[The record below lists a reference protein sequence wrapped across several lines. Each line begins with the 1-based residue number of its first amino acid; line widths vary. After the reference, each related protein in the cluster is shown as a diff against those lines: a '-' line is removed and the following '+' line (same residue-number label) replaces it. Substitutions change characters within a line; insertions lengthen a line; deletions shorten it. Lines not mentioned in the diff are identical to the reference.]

1 MQTLLIGL
9 VLACCC
15 NVCVAASPFSYE
27 FTFDEPMSWAD
38 DISPRGTSLIQS
50 WEIVDGGNPGKVL
63 RISAAV
69 YEQPVSCEARTLQFN
84 HKSGVSAKVSFD
96 IKAVS
101 NPPGSYLMVRYFDG
115 YCGGMPFVK
124 IADEKTNPATD
135 RFPPPS
141 WDSRHANLA
150 DDWQHVE
157 FTTGTLSNTVLTLF
171 FMVEQQRETAGKYVE
186 YLLDNLK
193 VETEPLDKLMDLGFD
208 WHGNYGESTFHWWQ
222 NTRGANIDWC
232 DYAEQVSVK
241 DWRGKDIHFTL
252 YQFRDSS
259 ASPGPATRHKLGH
272 VNYLRDVGWKGVVQC
287 ARIYAGDRSS
297 VSCGVR
303 QTVSYA
309 ALGLKPN
316 QTARIQVKM
325 KYTNYEW
332 YNQQMTRVAL
342 GVDPTGSVIP
352 SRAIWTSE
360 YYGVIKKDGK
370 WEIGTVEF
378 EKPIGAQ
385 AFTIYFRHRDGSG
398 TPAPDPGPHEPQSR
412 GTHFPCMGIAD
423 WVTVKVLPE
432 EAKTS
437 TRVSG
442 VRE

>member
-50 WEIVDGGNPGKVL
+50 WEIADGGNPGKAL

-84 HKSGVSAKVSFD
+84 HKPGVSAKVSFD

-101 NPPGSYLMVRYFDG
+101 NPPGSYFIVRYFDG
-115 YCGGMPFVK
+115 YCGGVPFVK
-124 IADEKTNPATD
+124 IADEETNPATNK
-135 RFPPPS
+135 FPPPS

-193 VETEPLDKLMDLGFD
+193 VETEALDKLMDLGFD

-232 DYAEQVSVK
+232 DYADQEDVITKEGV
-241 DWRGKDIHFTL
+241 IHYTM
-252 YQFRDSS
+252 YQFRHSS
-259 ASPGPATRHKLGH
+259 ACFEPAIMHELCHERFSEQT
-272 VNYLRDVGWKGVVQC
+272 GVQGTVVTSRIHTSAC
-287 ARIYAGDRSS
+287 AASW
-297 VSCGVR
+297 GVR
-303 QTVSYA
+303 QTISYG
-309 ALGLKPN
+309 ALGLKPED
-316 QTARIQVKM
+316 TARIQIKM
-325 KYTNYEW
+325 RYTNHEPVYRD
-332 YNQQMTRVAL
+332 TSRVQL
-342 GVDPTGSVIP
+342 GVDPTGQVITQN
-352 SRAIWTSE
+352 AIWGE
-360 YYGVIKKDGK
+360 EDNVNFLREGWRVGVL
-370 WEIGTVEF
+370 EF
-378 EKPIGAQ
+378 EKPRGAQ
-385 AFTIYFRHRDGSG
+385 GFTIYFRHRDGLPKPGGETPHEVQSKG
-398 TPAPDPGPHEPQSR
+398 TDPGCR
-412 GTHFPCMGIAD
+412 GIAD
-423 WVTVKVLPE
+423 WVII
-432 EAKTS
+432 
-437 TRVSG
+437 RVVDKSQTM
-442 VRE
+442 RN